1 MAQER
6 IFEQSLGLILDISI
20 WSGSKTLKAEDFQ
33 GYELPP
39 EELVS
44 LGSKRLHSKDSFKPI
59 QAIRTKA
66 VSVLEATGIS
76 LYGGRVWVIPDHAK
90 SDVEASLQA
99 LALEFQQEKDA
110 FLRNFYTTQEEW
122 LEKNN
127 KWASILRPYLDTP
140 ESVSKRFG
148 FSWRIFRMGTAEPG
162 DNLAETITH
171 DLRNNLLREVATLA
185 EDAYQSLKD
194 RDRATFKNLN
204 RLDKL
209 TDKLRGLSFI
219 TPASTVIES
228 ELSGILDERD
238 AQGALE
244 GPGLFR
250 LVRLLVQLKSSKVLG
265 EVLEAAERGQAYQ
278 FQYPAYV
285 PPVDTAAPQPQLQ
298 PQTSPTSSPAGGF
311 VPAPVTAPHKP
322 VQLPNG
328 WF

>member
-1 MAQER
+1 MSQER

-59 QAIRTKA
+59 QAVRTKA
-66 VSVLEATGIS
+66 VSVLESTGIS
-76 LYGGRVWVIPDHAK
+76 LYGGRVWIIPDHAK
-90 SDVEASLQA
+90 SDVEASLHA
-99 LALEFQQEKDA
+99 LAAEFQQEKDA

-122 LEKNN
+122 LQKNN
-127 KWASILRPYLDTP
+127 RWASILRPYLDTP
-140 ESVSKRFG
+140 ETVSKRFG
-148 FSWRIFRMGTAEPG
+148 FSWRIFRMGTAEQG
-162 DNLAETITH
+162 DGLAETITD
-171 DLRNNLLREVATLA
+171 DLRHNLLREVATLA
-185 EDAYQSLKD
+185 EDAYQSLRD
-194 RDRATFKNLN
+194 RDRATPKNLN

-209 TDKLRGLSFI
+209 ADKLRGLSFV
-219 TPASTVIES
+219 TPASTVIET

-238 AQGALE
+238 SQGALE
-244 GPGLFR
+244 GQGLFK
-250 LVRLLVQLKSSKVLG
+250 LVRLMVQLKSPMVLN

-278 FQYPAYV
+278 FHYPAYV

-298 PQTSPTSSPAGGF
+298 PQTN
-311 VPAPVTAPHKP
+311 PAPVPAGTFVPPPTAPPKP
-322 VQLPNG
+322 ASLPSG